1 MVTLVVLQKNGPLTR
16 RLTVSAASVERAVQI
31 ARYGA
36 EEARVV
42 FPIDGELFFAPV
54 GKAEG
59 SAKGSAKVNAIGDAR
74 EGIREGIR
82 YDAMT
87 REEVDAAYEA
97 NLPGSYEAY
106 LDVLRDDVGADEFE
120 RYALE
125 NCLI

>member
-1 MVTLVVLQKNGPLTR
+1 MVTLVVLQKKGPLTR
-16 RLTVSAASVERAVQI
+16 RLTVSASSVERAVKI
-31 ARYGA
+31 ARCGA

-54 GKAEG
+54 GEAGG
-59 SAKGSAKVNAIGDAR
+59 SAKGSAS
-74 EGIREGIR
+74 EGIR
-82 YDAMT
+82 YDAMSQ
-87 REEVDAAYEA
+87 EEVEAAYEA

-106 LDVLRDDVGADEFE
+106 LDVLRDDMGEDEFE

>member
-16 RLTVSAASVERAVQI
+16 RLTVSAASVRRAVEI
-31 ARYGA
+31 ARCGA

-42 FPIDGELFFAPV
+42 FPMDGELFFAPI
-54 GKAEG
+54 GEAEG
-59 SAKGSAKVNAIGDAR
+59 SAKGSAIGDAIG
-74 EGIREGIR
+74 EASEGIR

-87 REEVDAAYEA
+87 QEEVEAAYEA

-106 LDVLRDDVGADEFE
+106 LDMLRDDMGEEEFE

>member
-1 MVTLVVLQKNGPLTR
+1 MVTLVVLQKKGPLTR
-16 RLTVSAASVERAVQI
+16 RLTVSAASVERAVEI
-31 ARYGA
+31 ARCGA

-42 FPIDGELFFAPV
+42 FPIDGQLFFAPV

-59 SAKGSAKVNAIGDAR
+59 RAGAANGDAKGDA
-74 EGIREGIR
+74 REGIR

-87 REEVDAAYEA
+87 QEEVEAAYEA

-106 LDVLRDDVGADEFE
+106 LDVLRDDMGAEEFE

>member
-1 MVTLVVLQKNGPLTR
+1 MVTLVVLQKKAPLTR
-16 RLTVSAASVERAVQI
+16 RLTVSASSVERAVEV
-31 ARYGA
+31 ARCGA

-42 FPIDGELFFAPV
+42 FPIDGGLFFAPI
-54 GKAEG
+54 GEAEG
-59 SAKGSAKVNAIGDAR
+59 STIGDA
-74 EGIREGIR
+74 REGIR

-87 REEVDAAYEA
+87 QEEVGAAYEA

-106 LDVLRDDVGADEFE
+106 VGMLRDDMGADGFE

>member
-16 RLTVSAASVERAVQI
+16 RLTVSAASVRRAVEI
-31 ARYGA
+31 ARCGA

-42 FPIDGELFFAPV
+42 FPIDGQLFFAPT
-54 GKAEG
+54 GEAGG
-59 SAKGSAKVNAIGDAR
+59 STNGRANGDAVG
-74 EGIREGIR
+74 EASEGIR

-87 REEVDAAYEA
+87 QEEIEAAYEA

>member
-1 MVTLVVLQKNGPLTR
+1 MVTLVVLQKQGPLTR

-31 ARYGA
+31 ARCGA

-42 FPIDGELFFAPV
+42 FPIDGQLFFAPI
-54 GKAEG
+54 GEAEG
-59 SAKGSAKVNAIGDAR
+59 SNNGEA
-74 EGIREGIR
+74 REGIR

-87 REEVDAAYEA
+87 QEEVEAAYEA
-97 NLPGSYEAY
+97 NLPGSHEAY
-106 LDVLRDDVGADEFE
+106 LGVLRDDMGAEEFE

>member
-1 MVTLVVLQKNGPLTR
+1 MVTLVILQKKGPLTR
-16 RLTVSAASVERAVQI
+16 RLTVSAASVQRAVEI
-31 ARYGA
+31 ARCGA

-42 FPIDGELFFAPV
+42 FPIDGQLFFAP
-54 GKAEG
+54 
-59 SAKGSAKVNAIGDAR
+59 IGDAIG
-74 EGIREGIR
+74 EASEGIR

-87 REEVDAAYEA
+87 QEEVEAAYEA

-106 LDVLRDDVGADEFE
+106 LDVLRDDLGADEFE

>member
-1 MVTLVVLQKNGPLTR
+1 MITLVVLQKKGPLTR
-16 RLTVSAASVERAVQI
+16 RLTVSAASVERAVKI
-31 ARYGA
+31 ARCGA

-54 GKAEG
+54 GEARG
-59 SAKGSAKVNAIGDAR
+59 SANGEA
-74 EGIREGIR
+74 REGIR

-87 REEVDAAYEA
+87 QEEVEAAYEA

-106 LDVLRDDVGADEFE
+106 LHMLRDDMGEDEFE

-125 NCLI
+125 NCLT

>member
-16 RLTVSAASVERAVQI
+16 RLTVSAASVRRAVEI
-31 ARYGA
+31 ARFGA

-42 FPIDGELFFAPV
+42 FPINGQLFFVPV
-54 GKAEG
+54 GEAEG
-59 SAKGSAKVNAIGDAR
+59 SANGSAIGDT
-74 EGIREGIR
+74 REGIR

-87 REEVDAAYEA
+87 QEEVEAAYEA
-97 NLPGSYEAY
+97 NLPGSHEAY
-106 LDVLRDDVGADEFE
+106 LDVLRDDMGAAAFE

>member
-1 MVTLVVLQKNGPLTR
+1 MVTLVVLQKKGPLTR
-16 RLTVSAASVERAVQI
+16 RLTVSAASVRRAVEI
-31 ARYGA
+31 ARCGA

-42 FPIDGELFFAPV
+42 FPIDGQLFFAPV
-54 GKAEG
+54 GEAEG
-59 SAKGSAKVNAIGDAR
+59 SANGVAIGEAS
-74 EGIREGIR
+74 EGIR

-87 REEVDAAYEA
+87 QEEVEAAYEA

-106 LDVLRDDVGADEFE
+106 LDVLRDDMGADEFE